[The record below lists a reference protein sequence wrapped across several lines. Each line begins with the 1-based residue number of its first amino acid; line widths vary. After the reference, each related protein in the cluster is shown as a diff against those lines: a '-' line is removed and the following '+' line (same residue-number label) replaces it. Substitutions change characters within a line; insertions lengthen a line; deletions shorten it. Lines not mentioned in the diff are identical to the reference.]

1 MATPLELQQLYLA
14 YFGRPPEPAALTYYA
29 NMTVAQVEAAF
40 DASAEAK
47 LVYNHSNGQADAAMV
62 ATAYVHLFGRVPT
75 DIETQYWVDAGRSLG
90 LSQSALSIAITG
102 AAQGSDSTVATN
114 RMAYVQQWVDTF
126 STMAKDVNFDT
137 AAATALAQRQLA
149 NINTT
154 PASLANATSVTVFTL
169 TPPVV
174 DDSGP
179 PAPSNIFTTGTDHLS
194 TTDGSIVY
202 TATLGAGATLT
213 AGDSLHGNGN
223 RLNITDTDGTTPD
236 AWPTGLDLSGLNT
249 ISLTTAGNAGTSGVP
264 LDMRFDGTV
273 QNLVLTASGTGSD
286 YLRGGT
292 AALKVDTQAG
302 SVNVVSGFGSLDLTA
317 NHLTGATALSLAGT
331 GGAVTLHDST
341 GATALTVALNAVTL
355 TGGIT
360 DADNHITSLT
370 LAGTSNLSKIDAV
383 TDTALTS
390 LTVTGKV
397 VLGTSMSARF
407 VLGANVTTL
416 DLSGDTALGTDGKTF
431 LQATGTGSTANY
443 NLGGRTVNFDMNNTH
458 SGAVITVGS
467 AASYVDANVANAP
480 VVLLNVPNG
489 VKFSVAGV
497 AGLTHDSTD
506 TTSNAG
512 LALAAAHSGNAYW
525 GYSGAN
531 TYLVESATGTLGSGD
546 TTYVLLSGHHS
557 FSLIG
562 GFAVLGAP
570 LP

>member
-29 NMTVAQVEAAF
+29 NLTVAQVEAAF
-40 DASAEAK
+40 DASPEAK
-47 LVYNHSNGQADAAMV
+47 LVYNQSNGQTDAAMV
-62 ATAYVHLFGRVPT
+62 AIAYVHLFGRAPT
-75 DIETQYWVDAGRSLG
+75 DAEAQFWVGVGRSQG
-90 LSQSALSIAITG
+90 LSQSALAIAITG
-102 AAQGSDSTVATN
+102 SAQGNDSTVATN
-114 RMAYVQQWVDTF
+114 RMTYVKQWTDTF
-126 STMAKDVNFDT
+126 NTIAKNVNFDA
-137 AAATALAQRQLA
+137 AAATALAQQQLA

-154 PASLANATSVTVFTL
+154 PTSLANATSVTAVTL
-169 TPPVV
+169 MPPVA
-174 DDSGP
+174 DSGPP
-179 PAPSNIFTTGTDHLS
+179 PAPSNIFTTGQDTLS
-194 TTDGSIVY
+194 TTDGSTVY

-213 AGDSLHGNGN
+213 TGDSLHGNGN

-236 AWPTGLDLSGLNT
+236 AWPTGLDLSGVGT
-249 ISLTTAGNAGTSGVP
+249 ISLTTAGNAGTSGAP
-264 LDMRFDGTV
+264 LDPRFTGTSSFI
-273 QNLVLTASGTGSD
+273 LHASGTGSD

-292 AALKVDTQAG
+292 VALTIDTQAS

-317 NHLTGATALSLAGT
+317 NHLAGATALSLAGT
-331 GGAVTLHDST
+331 DGAVTLHDPA

-370 LAGTSNLSKIDAV
+370 LAGTSNVSKIDAV

-390 LTVTGKV
+390 LTATGKV
-397 VLGTSMSARF
+397 VLGISTTARF

-431 LQATGTGSTANY
+431 LQATGSGSAANY
-443 NLGGRTVNFDMNNTH
+443 NLGGRSVNFDMNNTH
-458 SGAVITVGS
+458 SGAVITVGA
-467 AASYVDANVANAP
+467 AASYVDANAASAP
-480 VVLLNVPNG
+480 VTLLNVPNG
-489 VKFSVAGV
+489 VQFTVPGV

-512 LALAAAHSGNAYW
+512 LALAAAHPGNAYW

-546 TTYVLLSGHHS
+546 TTYVLISGHHS
-557 FSLIG
+557 FSLSG
-562 GFAVLGAP
+562 GFAVLGSP